1 MSRNS
6 ENDSGGFHLQLTQP
20 MELSLLASTAEVD
33 INGQSK
39 LEESLE
45 EKQSNGLK
53 FSIDF
58 ARWQFNVIP
67 VISCSDPIKLN
78 DEFFKMIPDCI

>member
-20 MELSLLASTAEVD
+20 MELSLLASTAE
-33 INGQSK
+33 
-39 LEESLE
+39 

-58 ARWQFNVIP
+58 ARCKQSGSLMLSQLLAVATLSN
-67 VISCSDPIKLN
+67 SMMNSLR
-78 DEFFKMIPDCI
+78 

>member
-1 MSRNS
+1 
-6 ENDSGGFHLQLTQP
+6 

-58 ARWQFNVIP
+58 ARCKQSGSLMLSQLLAVATLSN
-67 VISCSDPIKLN
+67 SMMNSLR
-78 DEFFKMIPDCI
+78 